1 MTKELDEEGEQE
13 VLIKLLSISTT
24 LFHLHFQGDLV
35 LVNDSAAR
43 LHKLARE
50 KSDALVDEFV
60 AKDEEGPMRSTR
72 SRAAKK

>member
-1 MTKELDEEGEQE
+1 MRRGSRRCPSSYCPSQK
-13 VLIKLLSISTT
+13 
-24 LFHLHFQGDLV
+24 HLHFQGDLV

-60 AKDEEGPMRSTR
+60 ARDEEGPMRSTR
-72 SRAAKK
+72 SRAAKKCKMQ

>member
-1 MTKELDEEGEQE
+1 M
-13 VLIKLLSISTT
+13 
-24 LFHLHFQGDLV
+24 V

-60 AKDEEGPMRSTR
+60 ARDEEGPMRSTR
-72 SRAAKK
+72 SRAAKKCKMQ